1 MKASI
6 LKISVCMVALM
17 IGSSSCTDA
26 IAEKEEIRNG
36 AQLKTGGKDLDS
48 PIIVGLASYSGGS
61 AFYPGL
67 IVLYETGITEPQDS
81 TQTDESGGFEFL
93 TSDSGYFYLELYDGM
108 TLIETT
114 GLFEV
119 TDSTYIPITL

>member
-17 IGSSSCTDA
+17 IGSSSCTDT

-48 PIIVGLASYSGGS
+48 PILVGLVSYSGGG

-67 IVLYETGITEPQDS
+67 VVLYESGVTEPQDS
-81 TQTDESGGFEFL
+81 AQTDESGGFEFL
-93 TSDSGYFYLELYDGM
+93 TNDSGYFYLELYDGV

-114 GLFEV
+114 DVFEI
-119 TDSTYIPITL
+119 TDSTYVPIIL